1 MLRLAEQRCYN
12 HGQREAVARCLE
24 CERFFCREC
33 VTEHENRVVCSDC
46 LSMLAGE
53 SSETIHSFMQRAVQS
68 CLAMGGFLL
77 AWLFFYGLGRL
88 LLTIP
93 SSFHEGTFWK

>member
-1 MLRLAEQRCYN
+1 MLTLTEQRCYN
-12 HGQREAVARCLE
+12 HEQREAVARCLE

-33 VTEHENRVVCSDC
+33 VTEHENRVVCSGC

-53 SSETIHSFMQRAVQS
+53 RSVTIQSFIQRGVRW

>member
-1 MLRLAEQRCYN
+1 MSTLTEQRCYN

-24 CERFFCREC
+24 CNRFFCREC
-33 VTEHENRVVCSDC
+33 VTEHENRVVCSGC
-46 LSMLAGE
+46 LSTLTGE
-53 SSETIHSFMQRAVQS
+53 SSPDFLSARQRALRWCIAMGSFM
-68 CLAMGGFLL
+68 L
-77 AWLFFYGLGRL
+77 AWLSFYGLGRL